1 MSVARIVPLSIT
13 LAGLTWMPV
22 FTAEAD
28 KKSETIPTPAPVP
41 VLPLAA
47 DNTQRVE
54 PLAPV
59 TPAREVDPNAIV
71 VTASR
76 SAENLHDVPQSV
88 TVLTPDEIKR
98 RQARTP
104 NQMLR
109 EEPGVWS
116 TQVNAQGSPI
126 IRGQIGNRVLYLWDG
141 IRLNNGAL
149 FGGPNGYFNQYP
161 VGSVLRMEV
170 LRGPGA
176 VQNGSDAI
184 GGVINII
191 GKQDDPFAAAPGV
204 HGDIG
209 LRYGTVDHEQT
220 GYGDL
225 SWVSNGVAAN
235 VGVTAQNVDDYRGP
249 GVGELENTGYKAFG
263 GHAGIGFKPFEDHT
277 IRLSFIGNERT
288 DVESYASSR
297 ANASGASLPRNF
309 GPLERRWLAKGEY
322 QIDHLSRA
330 SDELKAYGYYQSY
343 DQERLQT
350 NETGTVINRTTT
362 IAEQEIV
369 GGGIQNRGHL
379 GAVLLTAGGDAR
391 FERLASNRIL
401 NATTKATGATVSS
414 VPSGN
419 TPDGTYDVL
428 DVFAIADFPLTNE
441 LTMRLGGRYE
451 RTHLKSD
458 PQAEDALPPFTVADL
473 ALDKVWNAP
482 TGSLGLIYDLTHEW
496 SLATSVAT
504 GYRAPTFSDTLSTG
518 VPVFATGVASVP
530 SPGFEPEKCISYE
543 LSGRYAG
550 EAGWGSLTG
559 YYTDLR
565 DLSATQN
572 DGTITVPGVGVVT
585 AQKRVNSGRG
595 YVTGIELD
603 AGINIT
609 HQWTVFG
616 NGTWTYSE
624 DTVNNVALRFT
635 PPLNGLIGLR
645 RISEDQRWWSEG
657 VLVLVKRM
665 TRHAPQDEIDA
676 GFSTDP
682 ALGSPNTTTNRPL
695 RSDFD
700 IPGYATVNL
709 RGGYRVIASGSRTV
723 DLTLSLNNLFDTAY
737 REAYSQQQLV
747 APGFNAIFGIEGTF

>member
-1 MSVARIVPLSIT
+1 MSVARLLPLSVT
-13 LAGLTWMPV
+13 LACLAAIPV
-22 FTAEAD
+22 TGAENGTD
-28 KKSETIPTPAPVP
+28 STPVVAPVP
-41 VLPLAA
+41 PTTGALPA
-47 DNTQRVE
+47 E
-54 PLAPV
+54 SKPV
-59 TPAREVDPNAIV
+59 SDPDAIV

-76 SAENLHDVPQSV
+76 SAENLKDVPQSI

-126 IRGQIGNRVLYLWDG
+126 IRGQIGNRVLYLWNG
-141 IRLNNGAL
+141 VRLNNGAL
-149 FGGPNGYFNQYP
+149 FSGPNGFFNQFP
-161 VGSVLRMEV
+161 IGSVQRMEV

-176 VQNGSDAI
+176 VQYGSDAI

-191 GKQDDPFAAAPGV
+191 GKQDDPFAAAPGL
-204 HGDIG
+204 HGDVG

-249 GVGELENTGYKAFG
+249 DVGELENTGYKAFG
-263 GHAGIGFKPFEDHT
+263 GHAGLAFKPLEDHT
-277 IRLSFIGNERT
+277 VRLSFVGNERT

-309 GPLERRWLAKGEY
+309 GPLERRWLTKGEY
-322 QIDHLSRA
+322 QIDHLA
-330 SDELKAYGYYQSY
+330 TGSDELKAYGYYQSY
-343 DQERLQT
+343 EQERVQT
-350 NETGTVINRTTT
+350 NETGTLINRTHTYT
-362 IAEQEIV
+362 EQAMV
-369 GGGIQNRGHL
+369 GAGVQNRGRI
-379 GAVLLTAGGDAR
+379 GPVLLTAGGDVR
-391 FERLASNRIL
+391 FEELESNKRLD
-401 NATTKATGATVSS
+401 ATTKATGVTVSS
-414 VPSGN
+414 VPNGN

-428 DVFAIADFPLTNE
+428 DVFAIADLPLTDA
-441 LTMRLGGRYE
+441 LTARLGGRYE

-458 PQAEDALPPFTVADL
+458 PKPEDALAPFTVDDL
-473 ALDKVWNAP
+473 EQDKTWDAP

-496 SLATSVAT
+496 SLASTVAT

-530 SPGFEPEKCISYE
+530 SPDFGPEKCISYE
-543 LSGRYAG
+543 LSGRYIG
-550 EAGWGSLTG
+550 EPGWGSLTG

-565 DLSATQN
+565 DLAATEN
-572 DGTITVPGVGVVT
+572 DGTINVPGVGTVV
-585 AQKRVNSGRG
+585 AQKKVNSGRG

-603 AGINIT
+603 AGIRIT
-609 HQWTVFG
+609 QQWTVFG

-624 DTVNNVALRFT
+624 DTVNDVPLRFT

-645 RISEDQRWWSEG
+645 FLPESGRWWSEG
-657 VLVLVKRM
+657 VLVLVNRM

-682 ALGSPNTTTNRPL
+682 ALGSPNTTTNPPL

-700 IPGYATVNL
+700 LPGYAVVNL
-709 RGGYRVIASGSRTV
+709 RGGYRVIAAGSKTV

-747 APGFNAIFGIEGTF
+747 APGFNAIFGIEGAF